1 MVATAKIHYTGG
13 MVNVADTPRSWSD
26 APFRY
31 IAGHVAL
38 DLVNTV
44 DWTAAGLVEDRLNS
58 YERLVEWSVGA
69 KLVSAR
75 TAERLCAHATRRMT
89 GAARVLRD
97 ARALRHAIRRL
108 VLARLGHEAADPSLT
123 ADAALAS
130 LSRMARAASMH
141 HQLAIVRRTG
151 AKRSAPAI
159 DWVWTGLD
167 DAEPPLDLIV
177 WMAAHAAA
185 ALVSSASVDRWGVC
199 PGATCGWLFMDTTR
213 NGQRR
218 WCEMAT
224 CGTRAKDRRRRGPLR
239 ARPTPGGKG
248 AGR

>member
-1 MVATAKIHYTGG
+1 

-58 YERLVEWSVGA
+58 YERLIEWSVGA

-75 TAERLCAHATRRMT
+75 TGERLCAHAARRT
-89 GAARVLRD
+89 TAAARVLRD

-123 ADAALAS
+123 ADAALAA
-130 LSRMARAASMH
+130 LSRMAQAASMH
-141 HQLAIVRRTG
+141 HQLAIVSRPGRSDPRRPSTGSGPGSMTRSRRSISSSGWQRTLLQRSSRALPLIAGASVQAPRAVGSSWTRPGTVDVAG
-151 AKRSAPAI
+151 AKWRP
-159 DWVWTGLD
+159 
-167 DAEPPLDLIV
+167 
-177 WMAAHAAA
+177 AAHAP
-185 ALVSSASVDRWGVC
+185 RIGV
-199 PGATCGWLFMDTTR
+199 GEGRCGHD
-213 NGQRR
+213 QRLAER
-218 WCEMAT
+218 EQTDDCS
-224 CGTRAKDRRRRGPLR
+224 
-239 ARPTPGGKG
+239 
-248 AGR
+248 

>member
-1 MVATAKIHYTGG
+1 

-58 YERLVEWSVGA
+58 YERLVEWGVGA
-69 KLVSAR
+69 KLVSAK
-75 TAERLCAHATRRMT
+75 TAERLCAHATRRMP
-89 GAARVLRD
+89 GAVRVLRD

-123 ADAALAS
+123 TDAALAS
-130 LSRMARAASMH
+130 LSRMVRAASRH

-167 DAEPPLDLIV
+167 GAAPPLNLIV

-185 ALVSSASVDRWGVC
+185 ALVSSASVDRLGVLAQAPC
-199 PGATCGWLFMDTTR
+199 AVGSSWTRPRTVNVAGVKWRPAAHAQGSAAARAVAGTTDAWR
-213 NGQRR
+213 
-218 WCEMAT
+218 
-224 CGTRAKDRRRRGPLR
+224 
-239 ARPTPGGKG
+239 KG
-248 AGR
+248 EQTDDCS